1 LHDSP
6 AQGSICQVNLT
17 SNQEGIAM
25 PTISMFY
32 GIIIRMLFLDT
43 KQHNLPHI
51 HVEYQGQKAV
61 FIIPSGELLEGNL
74 PIKKIRQVQVWI
86 DLHEEELMAD
96 WTLAVNGEA
105 IFRID
110 PLH

>member
-1 LHDSP
+1 
-6 AQGSICQVNLT
+6 
-17 SNQEGIAM
+17 M

-61 FIIPSGELLEGNL
+61 FVIPGGELIEGDL
-74 PIKKIRQVQVWI
+74 PLKKIRQVQVWI

-96 WTLAVNGEA
+96 WTLAVNGEPV
-105 IFRID
+105 FRID